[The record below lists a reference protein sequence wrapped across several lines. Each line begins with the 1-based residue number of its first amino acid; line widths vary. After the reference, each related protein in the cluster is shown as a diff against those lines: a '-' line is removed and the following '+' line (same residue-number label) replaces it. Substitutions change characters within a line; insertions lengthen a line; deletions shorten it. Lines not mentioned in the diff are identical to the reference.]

1 MNITDN
7 LKKDISNAPEWFQD
21 AIVSKSEVKVL
32 EAELGNVSYKCWGKG
47 TNDKTIVLI
56 HGTGASKN
64 WWDPIAPFISD
75 EYRVIAP
82 DLPGMGDSD
91 HRDEYS
97 YEVFGESIL
106 SILEQENITNNV
118 FLVGHSLGGH
128 IAGFVATEKP
138 SKISGIIMIDTP
150 VRPPDYEYDKHV
162 GSGPLRLIKYYPDKK
177 TILGRF
183 RLMPKQ
189 ECEND
194 WYLRYVAEY
203 SVKQTEEGWRW
214 KFDDSLFY
222 KLGRPKGYEYIFKCP
237 SLFIAGGKSLLMGS
251 KILEY
256 MQSTFKENMEFISID
271 NAAHHVPIDAPK
283 EVIKIIKETISKWL

>member
-21 AIVSKSEVKVL
+21 AIVLESEVKVL

-194 WYLRYVAEY
+194 WYLR
-203 SVKQTEEGWRW
+203 
-214 KFDDSLFY
+214 
-222 KLGRPKGYEYIFKCP
+222 
-237 SLFIAGGKSLLMGS
+237 
-251 KILEY
+251 
-256 MQSTFKENMEFISID
+256 
-271 NAAHHVPIDAPK
+271 
-283 EVIKIIKETISKWL
+283 

>member
-21 AIVSKSEVKVL
+21 AIVSESEVKVL

-91 HRDEYS
+91 HREEYS

-106 SILEQENITNNV
+106 SILEQENISNNV

-214 KFDDSLFY
+214 KF
-222 KLGRPKGYEYIFKCP
+222 
-237 SLFIAGGKSLLMGS
+237 GGKSLLMGS

-256 MQSTFKENMEFISID
+256 MKSTFKENMEFISID
-271 NAAHHVPIDAPK
+271 HAAHHVPIDAPK
-283 EVIKIIKETISKWL
+283 EVIKIIKKTIDKWL

>member
-1 MNITDN
+1 
-7 LKKDISNAPEWFQD
+7 
-21 AIVSKSEVKVL
+21 
-32 EAELGNVSYKCWGKG
+32 
-47 TNDKTIVLI
+47 
-56 HGTGASKN
+56 
-64 WWDPIAPFISD
+64 
-75 EYRVIAP
+75 
-82 DLPGMGDSD
+82 
-91 HRDEYS
+91 
-97 YEVFGESIL
+97 
-106 SILEQENITNNV
+106 
-118 FLVGHSLGGH
+118 
-128 IAGFVATEKP
+128 
-138 SKISGIIMIDTP
+138 MIDTP

-162 GSGPLRLIKYYPDKK
+162 GSGPLRLIKYYPDKE

-203 SVKQTEEGWRW
+203 SVKETNEGWRW

-256 MQSTFKENMEFISID
+256 MQSTFKENMEFITID

-283 EVIKIIKETISKWL
+283 EVVKIIKETLGKWL